1 MIPLQRNALF
11 RRIKEKLAA
20 RRGEKEQG
28 GAGKAEAA
36 QDKRLR
42 KLGPKLAH

>member
-11 RRIKEKLAA
+11 RRIKEKLAV
-20 RRGEKEQG
+20 RRGVKEQIG
-28 GAGKAEAA
+28 EGKAAA
-36 QDKRLR
+36 VQDKRFR

>member
-20 RRGEKEQG
+20 RRGERGQSGE
-28 GAGKAEAA
+28 GKAAA
-36 QDKRLR
+36 VQDKRLR

>member
-20 RRGEKEQG
+20 RRGEKAQDSD
-28 GAGKAEAA
+28 GKAAA
-36 QDKRLR
+36 VQDKRLR